1 MSSIFQSVFEKGLDI
16 EVDEFRVFGKSL
28 LFSKINFFS
37 DGIIGGKNFFYVDR
51 VRYAR
56 K

>member
-16 EVDEFRVFGKSL
+16 EVDEFRVFGKS
-28 LFSKINFFS
+28 FIFNFFS
-37 DGIIGGKNFFYVDR
+37 DGIFRGKSFFYVDR